1 MIALHRALL
10 PEATA
15 ARWRS
20 VLDARPDG
28 SRKLVDALD
37 LSEVL
42 AALPRVRPML
52 QTMLG
57 PRLCCDIDQCWV
69 RRARPAHHWH
79 QDGALRHDFLAHP
92 HAPAVDALLPM
103 RTLWIALTP
112 CGVDAPGLEWAE
124 PSPQRLLM
132 PAELTEAAVQAA
144 WPHREHPALD
154 AGDAL
159 LFDGALLHRT
169 HLTAAMRRPR
179 TSLELRFF
187 AAPPPARLGSD
198 RMLACD

>member
-1 MIALHRALL
+1 MVALHRALL
-10 PEATA
+10 SEATV

-20 VLDARPDG
+20 VLDARPEG
-28 SRKLVDALD
+28 SLKLADAID
-37 LSEVL
+37 PSEVL
-42 AALPRVRPML
+42 AALAPLRPAL
-52 QTMLG
+52 QAMLG
-57 PRLCCDIDQCWV
+57 ARPCCDADECWV

-79 QDGALRHDFLAHP
+79 QDGALRHDFLAQP
-92 HAPAVDALLPM
+92 GPPPADALLAM

-124 PSPQRLLM
+124 PSAQRLLA
-132 PAELTEAAVQAA
+132 PAELTEAAVDAA
-144 WPHREHPALD
+144 WPGRVHPALD

-169 HLTAAMRRPR
+169 HRTPAMHRAR

-187 AAPPPARLGSD
+187 ADPPPARLAGD
-198 RMLACD
+198 RMLAWH